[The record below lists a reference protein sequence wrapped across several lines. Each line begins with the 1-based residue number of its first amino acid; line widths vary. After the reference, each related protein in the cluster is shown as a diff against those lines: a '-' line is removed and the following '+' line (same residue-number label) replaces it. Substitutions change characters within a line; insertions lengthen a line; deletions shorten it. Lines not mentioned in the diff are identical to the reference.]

1 MGICMNK
8 EEEAEVREQP
18 KNKNIQTQIESVDVV
33 KMKLKQARDKI
44 KAFVAKKQADVA
56 QIDLQ
61 IKEKLPEYERTKN
74 KKEIV
79 PLLKAK
85 KDLLEI
91 VEKGDV
97 RLRLVNDKLAEVEL
111 QQLNK
116 EVLSLLSRPSMFW
129 TIPTSTSARC
139 RTCSRP
145 RTGGTFWLRPS
156 RRWRSSG
163 LTIGRKS
170 KRTQPF

>member
-1 MGICMNK
+1 
-8 EEEAEVREQP
+8 
-18 KNKNIQTQIESVDVV
+18 
-33 KMKLKQARDKI
+33 MKLKQARDKI
-44 KAFVAKKQADVA
+44 KAFIAKKQADVA

-85 KDLLEI
+85 KDLLEM

-116 EVLSLLSRPSMFW
+116 EVLYLLCRPSMFW
-129 TIPTSTSARC
+129 TIQTSTSAKFRMC
-139 RTCSRP
+139 LRP
-145 RTGGTFWLRPS
+145 RIGGTYWLRLR

-163 LTIGRKS
+163 LMIGRKC
-170 KRTQPF
+170 RRILLF

>member
-1 MGICMNK
+1 
-8 EEEAEVREQP
+8 
-18 KNKNIQTQIESVDVV
+18 
-33 KMKLKQARDKI
+33 MKLKQARDKI
-44 KAFVAKKQADVA
+44 KGFIAKKQADVA
-56 QIDLQ
+56 QLDLQ
-61 IKEKLPEYERTKN
+61 IKEKVPEYERTKN
-74 KKEIV
+74 KKELV

-91 VEKGDV
+91 IEKGDV

-116 EVLSLLSRPSMFW
+116 EVLSLLCRPSMFW

-139 RTCSRP
+139 RTYSRP
-145 RTGGTFWLRPS
+145 RIGGMCWLRRS

-163 LTIGRKS
+163 RMIGRKF
-170 KRTQPF
+170 KRILPF